1 MPLYAQPDYTHKYFL
16 NLAPW
21 IKQRQT
27 ISRDINRA
35 SGILQ
40 ILAND
45 QSQCI
50 NIRYTM
56 RKKIQ
61 LLEL

>member
-21 IKQRQT
+21 IKQGQT

>member
-1 MPLYAQPDYTHKYFL
+1 MPLYAQPDYTRKYFL

-21 IKQRQT
+21 IKQGQT

>member
-1 MPLYAQPDYTHKYFL
+1 MPSYAQPNHTHKYFL

-21 IKQRQT
+21 IKQEQT

-35 SGILQ
+35 SAILQ
-40 ILAND
+40 ILADD
-45 QSQCI
+45 QSQSI
-50 NIRYTM
+50 SIRYTM